1 MTHLDPVMLD
11 ALQAAIPKGLSSA
24 ERGVLQKKIESLI
37 ETLHPDGLEAAEI
50 LAAITASVESRYDNK
65 MICIAR
71 IQQAHEDL
79 RRAYEKAYESEEG
92 C

>member
-1 MTHLDPVMLD
+1 MTHLDPILMQ

-50 LAAITASVESRYDNK
+50 LAALTQAVKSRYDNQLVTE
-65 MICIAR
+65 AR
-71 IQQAHEDL
+71 IDQYAEDL
-79 RRAYEKAYESEEG
+79 TKTFERAYEAA
-92 C
+92 